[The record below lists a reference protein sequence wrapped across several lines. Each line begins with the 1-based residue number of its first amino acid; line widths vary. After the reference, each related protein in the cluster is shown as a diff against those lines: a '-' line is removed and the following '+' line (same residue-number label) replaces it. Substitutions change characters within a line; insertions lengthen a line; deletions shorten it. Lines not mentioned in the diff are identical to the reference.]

1 MTIETTYILK
11 ADEGKILRN
20 KIDGIETPSVWLKI
34 GDSKDDWEEIELP
47 EEIDIPLPK
56 ETDAQDETNIS
67 EDTPENTDASANE
80 QLLDNAS

>member
-34 GDSKDDWEEIELP
+34 GDSKDDWEEVELP
-47 EEIDIPLPK
+47 QEIDLPV
-56 ETDAQDETNIS
+56 EEPV
-67 EDTPENTDASANE
+67 EPEIIEPNP
-80 QLLDNAS
+80 

>member
-34 GDSKDDWEEIELP
+34 GDSKDDWEEIDAP
-47 EEIDIPLPK
+47 EP
-56 ETDAQDETNIS
+56 
-67 EDTPENTDASANE
+67 PEPE
-80 QLLDNAS
+80 VQ

>member
-34 GDSKDDWEEIELP
+34 GDSKDDWEEI
-47 EEIDIPLPK
+47 DIPVVEEPGEEPL
-56 ETDAQDETNIS
+56 
-67 EDTPENTDASANE
+67 EDSGEVSI
-80 QLLDNAS
+80 Q

>member
-34 GDSKDDWEEIELP
+34 GDNKDNWEEIDLP
-47 EEIDIPLPK
+47 EEEEATLPEDIP
-56 ETDAQDETNIS
+56 DE
-67 EDTPENTDASANE
+67 EEK
-80 QLLDNAS
+80 